1 MTSLNQKLSISQDS
15 VTCDSLTVIWETLT
29 STTTISI
36 SSSSSHSSSSG
47 CSNSCSIMPI
57 TYSYW
62 GNFNVLISN
71 KYLHSISIYNIQ
83 K

>member
-1 MTSLNQKLSISQDS
+1 MTSRIKHLSISQDS
-15 VTCDSLTVIWETLT
+15 VTCDSFTVIWETLT
-29 STTTISI
+29 SNTTISI
-36 SSSSSHSSSSG
+36 SSSRSSSSG